1 MFFPLTSLLVF
12 QFTPQLPSYLVFSQ
26 SSGRLITTSD
36 ASPMEATVFTV
47 SCESGAGS
55 AEVTIEVQTCSG
67 DNTYTST
74 MNSSSATVVLKRQ
87 SVLRKFVLTSDI
99 RSVCFPPDTF
109 EMTMTCSRPP
119 CVVGF
124 ATSDNLLLLH
134 KTISNYQPVTVT
146 FDPHTSDS
154 VVLREV
160 PDSYYLVPNK
170 SFTFSVPIEGP
181 FFPVTFNPP
190 LPQGVSWNPYSQLF
204 VAQLSR
210 GVYTIAMTV
219 SNRKGSVTK
228 ELTLNVGTCR
238 TDYEQMGL
246 HARSRSYDSLTIRS
260 DANKLVFSESLTVAT
275 SDFTLCLPR
284 GEYWVNVTRTMKSY
298 LEEDYDVNFTD
309 NDGDIIEARS
319 DDAVHGGGDY
329 VVKKMK
335 ESMKEIQEG
344 AQMHFMRASEV
355 AISPSPQYRYPF
367 PWRAVIFAIVSV
379 AGLVLYSYLLI
390 FCYRQSL
397 RSKMA
402 GLPPTVKQLK
412 KGRMEQESLLL
423 RVRCINNGIP

>member
-1 MFFPLTSLLVF
+1 
-12 QFTPQLPSYLVFSQ
+12 
-26 SSGRLITTSD
+26 
-36 ASPMEATVFTV
+36 
-47 SCESGAGS
+47 
-55 AEVTIEVQTCSG
+55 
-67 DNTYTST
+67 
-74 MNSSSATVVLKRQ
+74 
-87 SVLRKFVLTSDI
+87 
-99 RSVCFPPDTF
+99 
-109 EMTMTCSRPP
+109 
-119 CVVGF
+119 
-124 ATSDNLLLLH
+124 
-134 KTISNYQPVTVT
+134 
-146 FDPHTSDS
+146 
-154 VVLREV
+154 
-160 PDSYYLVPNK
+160 
-170 SFTFSVPIEGP
+170 
-181 FFPVTFNPP
+181 
-190 LPQGVSWNPYSQLF
+190 
-204 VAQLSR
+204 
-210 GVYTIAMTV
+210 MTV

-298 LEEDYDVNFTD
+298 LEEDYDINFTD
-309 NDGDIIEARS
+309 NDGDVIEARS

-335 ESMKEIQEG
+335 ESMREIQEG

-367 PWRAVIFAIVSV
+367 PWRAVIFVIVSV

-423 RVRCINNGIP
+423 RVCCINYGIP

>member
-1 MFFPLTSLLVF
+1 
-12 QFTPQLPSYLVFSQ
+12 
-26 SSGRLITTSD
+26 
-36 ASPMEATVFTV
+36 
-47 SCESGAGS
+47 
-55 AEVTIEVQTCSG
+55 
-67 DNTYTST
+67 
-74 MNSSSATVVLKRQ
+74 
-87 SVLRKFVLTSDI
+87 
-99 RSVCFPPDTF
+99 
-109 EMTMTCSRPP
+109 
-119 CVVGF
+119 
-124 ATSDNLLLLH
+124 
-134 KTISNYQPVTVT
+134 
-146 FDPHTSDS
+146 
-154 VVLREV
+154 
-160 PDSYYLVPNK
+160 
-170 SFTFSVPIEGP
+170 
-181 FFPVTFNPP
+181 
-190 LPQGVSWNPYSQLF
+190 
-204 VAQLSR
+204 
-210 GVYTIAMTV
+210 MTV

-298 LEEDYDVNFTD
+298 LEEDYDINFTD

-335 ESMKEIQEG
+335 ESMREIQEG
-344 AQMHFMRASEV
+344 AQMHFIRASEV

-423 RVRCINNGIP
+423 RVCCINNGIP

>member
-1 MFFPLTSLLVF
+1 
-12 QFTPQLPSYLVFSQ
+12 
-26 SSGRLITTSD
+26 
-36 ASPMEATVFTV
+36 
-47 SCESGAGS
+47 
-55 AEVTIEVQTCSG
+55 
-67 DNTYTST
+67 
-74 MNSSSATVVLKRQ
+74 
-87 SVLRKFVLTSDI
+87 
-99 RSVCFPPDTF
+99 
-109 EMTMTCSRPP
+109 
-119 CVVGF
+119 
-124 ATSDNLLLLH
+124 
-134 KTISNYQPVTVT
+134 
-146 FDPHTSDS
+146 
-154 VVLREV
+154 
-160 PDSYYLVPNK
+160 
-170 SFTFSVPIEGP
+170 
-181 FFPVTFNPP
+181 
-190 LPQGVSWNPYSQLF
+190 
-204 VAQLSR
+204 
-210 GVYTIAMTV
+210 MTV

-298 LEEDYDVNFTD
+298 LEEDYDINFTD

-335 ESMKEIQEG
+335 ESMREIQEG

-402 GLPPTVKQLK
+402 GLTPTVKQLK
-412 KGRMEQESLLL
+412 KGHMEQESLLL

>member
-1 MFFPLTSLLVF
+1 
-12 QFTPQLPSYLVFSQ
+12 
-26 SSGRLITTSD
+26 
-36 ASPMEATVFTV
+36 
-47 SCESGAGS
+47 
-55 AEVTIEVQTCSG
+55 
-67 DNTYTST
+67 
-74 MNSSSATVVLKRQ
+74 
-87 SVLRKFVLTSDI
+87 
-99 RSVCFPPDTF
+99 
-109 EMTMTCSRPP
+109 
-119 CVVGF
+119 
-124 ATSDNLLLLH
+124 
-134 KTISNYQPVTVT
+134 
-146 FDPHTSDS
+146 
-154 VVLREV
+154 
-160 PDSYYLVPNK
+160 
-170 SFTFSVPIEGP
+170 
-181 FFPVTFNPP
+181 
-190 LPQGVSWNPYSQLF
+190 
-204 VAQLSR
+204 
-210 GVYTIAMTV
+210 MTV

-260 DANKLVFSESLTVAT
+260 DANKLVFSESLTVPT

-298 LEEDYDVNFTD
+298 LEEDYDINFTD
-309 NDGDIIEARS
+309 NDGDVIEARS

-335 ESMKEIQEG
+335 ESMREIQEG

-412 KGRMEQESLLL
+412 KGHMEQESLLL
-423 RVRCINNGIP
+423 RVCCINYGIP

>member
-1 MFFPLTSLLVF
+1 M
-12 QFTPQLPSYLVFSQ
+12 
-26 SSGRLITTSD
+26 
-36 ASPMEATVFTV
+36 
-47 SCESGAGS
+47 
-55 AEVTIEVQTCSG
+55 
-67 DNTYTST
+67 
-74 MNSSSATVVLKRQ
+74 
-87 SVLRKFVLTSDI
+87 
-99 RSVCFPPDTF
+99 
-109 EMTMTCSRPP
+109 
-119 CVVGF
+119 
-124 ATSDNLLLLH
+124 
-134 KTISNYQPVTVT
+134 
-146 FDPHTSDS
+146 
-154 VVLREV
+154 
-160 PDSYYLVPNK
+160 
-170 SFTFSVPIEGP
+170 
-181 FFPVTFNPP
+181 
-190 LPQGVSWNPYSQLF
+190 
-204 VAQLSR
+204 
-210 GVYTIAMTV
+210 
-219 SNRKGSVTK
+219 
-228 ELTLNVGTCR
+228 GTCR

-298 LEEDYDVNFTD
+298 LEEDYDINFTD

-335 ESMKEIQEG
+335 ESMREIQEG

>member
-1 MFFPLTSLLVF
+1 
-12 QFTPQLPSYLVFSQ
+12 
-26 SSGRLITTSD
+26 
-36 ASPMEATVFTV
+36 
-47 SCESGAGS
+47 
-55 AEVTIEVQTCSG
+55 
-67 DNTYTST
+67 
-74 MNSSSATVVLKRQ
+74 
-87 SVLRKFVLTSDI
+87 
-99 RSVCFPPDTF
+99 
-109 EMTMTCSRPP
+109 
-119 CVVGF
+119 
-124 ATSDNLLLLH
+124 
-134 KTISNYQPVTVT
+134 
-146 FDPHTSDS
+146 
-154 VVLREV
+154 
-160 PDSYYLVPNK
+160 
-170 SFTFSVPIEGP
+170 
-181 FFPVTFNPP
+181 
-190 LPQGVSWNPYSQLF
+190 
-204 VAQLSR
+204 
-210 GVYTIAMTV
+210 MTV

-260 DANKLVFSESLTVAT
+260 DANKLVFSESLTVPT

-298 LEEDYDVNFTD
+298 LEEDYDINFTD
-309 NDGDIIEARS
+309 NDGDVIEARS

-335 ESMKEIQEG
+335 ESMREIQEG

>member
-1 MFFPLTSLLVF
+1 M
-12 QFTPQLPSYLVFSQ
+12 
-26 SSGRLITTSD
+26 
-36 ASPMEATVFTV
+36 
-47 SCESGAGS
+47 
-55 AEVTIEVQTCSG
+55 TI
-67 DNTYTST
+67 
-74 MNSSSATVVLKRQ
+74 
-87 SVLRKFVLTSDI
+87 
-99 RSVCFPPDTF
+99 
-109 EMTMTCSRPP
+109 
-119 CVVGF
+119 
-124 ATSDNLLLLH
+124 
-134 KTISNYQPVTVT
+134 
-146 FDPHTSDS
+146 
-154 VVLREV
+154 
-160 PDSYYLVPNK
+160 
-170 SFTFSVPIEGP
+170 
-181 FFPVTFNPP
+181 
-190 LPQGVSWNPYSQLF
+190 
-204 VAQLSR
+204 
-210 GVYTIAMTV
+210 

-246 HARSRSYDSLTIRS
+246 HARSRSYNSLTIRS

-298 LEEDYDVNFTD
+298 LEEDYDINFTD

-335 ESMKEIQEG
+335 ESMREIQEG

-367 PWRAVIFAIVSV
+367 PWHAVIFAIVSV

>member
-1 MFFPLTSLLVF
+1 
-12 QFTPQLPSYLVFSQ
+12 
-26 SSGRLITTSD
+26 
-36 ASPMEATVFTV
+36 
-47 SCESGAGS
+47 
-55 AEVTIEVQTCSG
+55 
-67 DNTYTST
+67 
-74 MNSSSATVVLKRQ
+74 
-87 SVLRKFVLTSDI
+87 
-99 RSVCFPPDTF
+99 
-109 EMTMTCSRPP
+109 
-119 CVVGF
+119 
-124 ATSDNLLLLH
+124 
-134 KTISNYQPVTVT
+134 
-146 FDPHTSDS
+146 
-154 VVLREV
+154 
-160 PDSYYLVPNK
+160 
-170 SFTFSVPIEGP
+170 
-181 FFPVTFNPP
+181 
-190 LPQGVSWNPYSQLF
+190 
-204 VAQLSR
+204 
-210 GVYTIAMTV
+210 MTV

-298 LEEDYDVNFTD
+298 LEEDYDINFTD
-309 NDGDIIEARS
+309 NDGDVIEARS

-335 ESMKEIQEG
+335 ESMREIQEG

-412 KGRMEQESLLL
+412 KGHMEQESLLL
-423 RVRCINNGIP
+423 RVCCINYGIP

>member
-1 MFFPLTSLLVF
+1 
-12 QFTPQLPSYLVFSQ
+12 
-26 SSGRLITTSD
+26 
-36 ASPMEATVFTV
+36 
-47 SCESGAGS
+47 
-55 AEVTIEVQTCSG
+55 
-67 DNTYTST
+67 
-74 MNSSSATVVLKRQ
+74 
-87 SVLRKFVLTSDI
+87 
-99 RSVCFPPDTF
+99 
-109 EMTMTCSRPP
+109 
-119 CVVGF
+119 
-124 ATSDNLLLLH
+124 
-134 KTISNYQPVTVT
+134 
-146 FDPHTSDS
+146 
-154 VVLREV
+154 
-160 PDSYYLVPNK
+160 
-170 SFTFSVPIEGP
+170 
-181 FFPVTFNPP
+181 
-190 LPQGVSWNPYSQLF
+190 
-204 VAQLSR
+204 
-210 GVYTIAMTV
+210 MTV

-260 DANKLVFSESLTVAT
+260 DANKLVFSESLTVPT

-298 LEEDYDVNFTD
+298 LEEDYDINFTD
-309 NDGDIIEARS
+309 NDGDVIEARS

-335 ESMKEIQEG
+335 ESMREIQEG

-412 KGRMEQESLLL
+412 KGHMEQESLLL

>member
-1 MFFPLTSLLVF
+1 
-12 QFTPQLPSYLVFSQ
+12 
-26 SSGRLITTSD
+26 
-36 ASPMEATVFTV
+36 
-47 SCESGAGS
+47 
-55 AEVTIEVQTCSG
+55 
-67 DNTYTST
+67 
-74 MNSSSATVVLKRQ
+74 
-87 SVLRKFVLTSDI
+87 
-99 RSVCFPPDTF
+99 
-109 EMTMTCSRPP
+109 
-119 CVVGF
+119 
-124 ATSDNLLLLH
+124 
-134 KTISNYQPVTVT
+134 
-146 FDPHTSDS
+146 
-154 VVLREV
+154 
-160 PDSYYLVPNK
+160 
-170 SFTFSVPIEGP
+170 
-181 FFPVTFNPP
+181 
-190 LPQGVSWNPYSQLF
+190 
-204 VAQLSR
+204 
-210 GVYTIAMTV
+210 MTV

-298 LEEDYDVNFTD
+298 LEEDYDINFTD

-335 ESMKEIQEG
+335 ESMREIQEG

>member
-1 MFFPLTSLLVF
+1 
-12 QFTPQLPSYLVFSQ
+12 
-26 SSGRLITTSD
+26 
-36 ASPMEATVFTV
+36 
-47 SCESGAGS
+47 
-55 AEVTIEVQTCSG
+55 
-67 DNTYTST
+67 
-74 MNSSSATVVLKRQ
+74 
-87 SVLRKFVLTSDI
+87 
-99 RSVCFPPDTF
+99 
-109 EMTMTCSRPP
+109 
-119 CVVGF
+119 
-124 ATSDNLLLLH
+124 
-134 KTISNYQPVTVT
+134 
-146 FDPHTSDS
+146 
-154 VVLREV
+154 
-160 PDSYYLVPNK
+160 
-170 SFTFSVPIEGP
+170 
-181 FFPVTFNPP
+181 
-190 LPQGVSWNPYSQLF
+190 
-204 VAQLSR
+204 
-210 GVYTIAMTV
+210 MTV

-335 ESMKEIQEG
+335 ESMREIQEG

>member
-1 MFFPLTSLLVF
+1 M
-12 QFTPQLPSYLVFSQ
+12 
-26 SSGRLITTSD
+26 
-36 ASPMEATVFTV
+36 
-47 SCESGAGS
+47 
-55 AEVTIEVQTCSG
+55 
-67 DNTYTST
+67 
-74 MNSSSATVVLKRQ
+74 
-87 SVLRKFVLTSDI
+87 
-99 RSVCFPPDTF
+99 
-109 EMTMTCSRPP
+109 
-119 CVVGF
+119 
-124 ATSDNLLLLH
+124 
-134 KTISNYQPVTVT
+134 
-146 FDPHTSDS
+146 
-154 VVLREV
+154 
-160 PDSYYLVPNK
+160 
-170 SFTFSVPIEGP
+170 
-181 FFPVTFNPP
+181 
-190 LPQGVSWNPYSQLF
+190 
-204 VAQLSR
+204 
-210 GVYTIAMTV
+210 
-219 SNRKGSVTK
+219 TK

-335 ESMKEIQEG
+335 ESMREIQEG

>member
-1 MFFPLTSLLVF
+1 
-12 QFTPQLPSYLVFSQ
+12 
-26 SSGRLITTSD
+26 
-36 ASPMEATVFTV
+36 
-47 SCESGAGS
+47 
-55 AEVTIEVQTCSG
+55 
-67 DNTYTST
+67 
-74 MNSSSATVVLKRQ
+74 
-87 SVLRKFVLTSDI
+87 
-99 RSVCFPPDTF
+99 
-109 EMTMTCSRPP
+109 
-119 CVVGF
+119 
-124 ATSDNLLLLH
+124 
-134 KTISNYQPVTVT
+134 
-146 FDPHTSDS
+146 
-154 VVLREV
+154 
-160 PDSYYLVPNK
+160 
-170 SFTFSVPIEGP
+170 
-181 FFPVTFNPP
+181 
-190 LPQGVSWNPYSQLF
+190 
-204 VAQLSR
+204 
-210 GVYTIAMTV
+210 MTV

-260 DANKLVFSESLTVAT
+260 DANKLVFSESLTIAT

-298 LEEDYDVNFTD
+298 LEEDYDINFTD

-335 ESMKEIQEG
+335 ESMREIQEG

>member
-1 MFFPLTSLLVF
+1 
-12 QFTPQLPSYLVFSQ
+12 
-26 SSGRLITTSD
+26 
-36 ASPMEATVFTV
+36 
-47 SCESGAGS
+47 
-55 AEVTIEVQTCSG
+55 
-67 DNTYTST
+67 
-74 MNSSSATVVLKRQ
+74 
-87 SVLRKFVLTSDI
+87 
-99 RSVCFPPDTF
+99 
-109 EMTMTCSRPP
+109 
-119 CVVGF
+119 
-124 ATSDNLLLLH
+124 
-134 KTISNYQPVTVT
+134 
-146 FDPHTSDS
+146 
-154 VVLREV
+154 
-160 PDSYYLVPNK
+160 
-170 SFTFSVPIEGP
+170 
-181 FFPVTFNPP
+181 
-190 LPQGVSWNPYSQLF
+190 
-204 VAQLSR
+204 
-210 GVYTIAMTV
+210 MTV

-260 DANKLVFSESLTVAT
+260 DANKLMFSESLTVAT

-298 LEEDYDVNFTD
+298 LEEDYDINFTD

-319 DDAVHGGGDY
+319 DDAVHGGGGDRRLRG
-329 VVKKMK
+329 
-335 ESMKEIQEG
+335 EEDEG
-344 AQMHFMRASEV
+344 VDEGDSGGRADALHASVRSRNQPVSAIPLPVPLARSHFRH
-355 AISPSPQYRYPF
+355 R
-367 PWRAVIFAIVSV
+367 V

>member
-1 MFFPLTSLLVF
+1 
-12 QFTPQLPSYLVFSQ
+12 
-26 SSGRLITTSD
+26 
-36 ASPMEATVFTV
+36 
-47 SCESGAGS
+47 
-55 AEVTIEVQTCSG
+55 
-67 DNTYTST
+67 
-74 MNSSSATVVLKRQ
+74 
-87 SVLRKFVLTSDI
+87 
-99 RSVCFPPDTF
+99 
-109 EMTMTCSRPP
+109 
-119 CVVGF
+119 
-124 ATSDNLLLLH
+124 
-134 KTISNYQPVTVT
+134 
-146 FDPHTSDS
+146 
-154 VVLREV
+154 
-160 PDSYYLVPNK
+160 
-170 SFTFSVPIEGP
+170 
-181 FFPVTFNPP
+181 
-190 LPQGVSWNPYSQLF
+190 
-204 VAQLSR
+204 
-210 GVYTIAMTV
+210 MTV

-246 HARSRSYDSLTIRS
+246 HARSRSYDSLTFRS

-319 DDAVHGGGDY
+319 DDAVHGGDDY

-335 ESMKEIQEG
+335 ESMREIQEG
-344 AQMHFMRASEV
+344 AQMYFMRASEV

-367 PWRAVIFAIVSV
+367 PWHAVIFAIVSV

-423 RVRCINNGIP
+423 RVCCINYGIP